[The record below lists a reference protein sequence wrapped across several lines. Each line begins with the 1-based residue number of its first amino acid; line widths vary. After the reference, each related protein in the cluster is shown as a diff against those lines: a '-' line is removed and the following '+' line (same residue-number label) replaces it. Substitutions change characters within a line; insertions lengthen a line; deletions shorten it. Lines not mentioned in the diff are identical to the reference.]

1 MAQRTAIAVS
11 IQKAIE
17 QKSFTL
23 CQLIFGIDIFLAKV
37 FKIRVVFGDKVV

>member
-23 CQLIFGIDIFLAKV
+23 CQLTFSFVNFSTKV
-37 FKIRVVFGDKVV
+37 FKIRVVFRDKVD